1 MIKRTAPANL
11 MVVFGASGDL
21 ASIRARSGA
30 STHRTFFMEV
40 RLPLCPAGGGQYSSE
55 LLTSYLYA

>member
-21 ASIRARSGA
+21 AKRKLMPSLFHLFR
-30 STHRTFFMEV
+30 
-40 RLPLCPAGGGQYSSE
+40 QK
-55 LLTSYLYA
+55 LLR